1 MKTKRHKIILH
12 TECMVTNTKNLL
24 EVIRK
29 HYNIK
34 SNIQNNFHLQIVPIN
49 IHTYYLHY
57 RNGSYYYVKI
67 SKTNKG

>member
-29 HYNIK
+29 HYNYIK
-34 SNIQNNFHLQIVPIN
+34 SNIQNNFFFTNSANKHPHLLF
-49 IHTYYLHY
+49 TL
-57 RNGSYYYVKI
+57 
-67 SKTNKG
+67 